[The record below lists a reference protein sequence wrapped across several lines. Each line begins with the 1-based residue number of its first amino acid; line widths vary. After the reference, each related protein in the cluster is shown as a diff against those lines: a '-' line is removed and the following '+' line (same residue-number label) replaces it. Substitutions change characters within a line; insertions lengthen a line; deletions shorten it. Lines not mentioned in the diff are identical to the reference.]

1 MIEVESLYRVYYL
14 PQLNRQSLLY
24 SRDLVQ
30 LQDLL
35 LVLRVNPFFMSADLV
50 KVVTKRL
57 ASSLEYFGYVFITGH
72 FDVLAAFLNKV
83 HMPSDFLDV
92 LRHAPSQMSCL
103 HNVFFNLRE
112 VKVNAFQLCA
122 PVNGVKPRFNHL
134 IFLRLLIGSLCLTI
148 LVRVKKVHFCLFDV
162 AYFFVSFAL

>member
-1 MIEVESLYRVYYL
+1 VIEVESLYRVYYL
-14 PQLNRQSLLY
+14 PQLSRQSLLY

-35 LVLRVNPFFMSADLV
+35 LVLRVDPFFMSADLV

-57 ASSLEYFGYVFITGH
+57 SSSLEYFSYVFITGH
-72 FDVLAAFLNKV
+72 FDVLAAFLDQIHV
-83 HMPSDFLDV
+83 PPDFLDV
-92 LRHAPSQMSCL
+92 LRHALSLMSRL

-122 PVNGVKPRFNHL
+122 PVNRVKPRFNHL
-134 IFLRLLIGSLCLTI
+134 IFLSLLIGSLCLTI
-148 LVRVKKVHFCLFDV
+148 LVRIKKVHFCLFDV
-162 AYFFVSFAL
+162 AYFFVPFAL